1 MAEQVM
7 TKGPRALLTGSTAA
21 RVLAVVL
28 AVSAGALAAGCAAV
42 GAMAAS
48 AERHGSRTHQAEF
61 TGLDG
66 HTFAV
71 VALVDRS
78 VQAEYPA
85 LQPSLIQRIDQRIA
99 ENVNAT
105 GHVPGDHVTEY
116 LANNPQWVTWPR
128 GRLAEELNVDRIIF
142 VEFNE
147 FRTNEAGNEYVW
159 DGLGWASVSVIERGA
174 VSSDAEVFRKDIR
187 VRFPDDQ
194 GIGPD
199 QVSKQGIASTLLKR
213 LVDRAAWLFYTHDEP
228 NALTY

>member
-1 MAEQVM
+1 MAER
-7 TKGPRALLTGSTAA
+7 TSNNRRRPLSRRD
-21 RVLAVVL
+21 RVRRGL
-28 AVSAGALAAGCAAV
+28 AGALVCISGLGAAGCAVA
-42 GAMAAS
+42 GAMASS
-48 AERHGSRTHQAEF
+48 AERHGSKTHHAEF
-61 TGLDG
+61 TELEG
-66 HTFAV
+66 HTYAV
-71 VALVDRS
+71 VALVDRA

-105 GHVPGDHVTEY
+105 GHVLGDHVTEY

-128 GRLAEELNVDRIIF
+128 GRLAEELNVDRIVF
-142 VEFNE
+142 VEVNE

-159 DGLGWASVSVIERGA
+159 DGLGWATVSVIERGA
-174 VSSDAEVFRKDIR
+174 AASDAEVFRKDIR
-187 VRFPDDQ
+187 VRFPDDE

-213 LVDRAAWLFYTHDEP
+213 LVDRASWLFYTHEEP